1 MSPCRLQIQEIV
13 LPVALKIR
21 SRLGFELF
29 HLSVRLLSSFSFQ
42 LLFESP
48 TRGER
53 RKEKNPSADRSAA
66 DSGKIEHWRIPAFEG
81 QLKAFRG
88 PYRTLR
94 ILQEWAEV
102 HALFFDLRWL
112 TMSIAYMAWLTISIA
127 WLGVTTAMAHTWF
140 TMSIAYMAWEFS

>member
-1 MSPCRLQIQEIV
+1 MQEIV
-13 LPVALKIR
+13 LPVEFQLR
-21 SRLGFELF
+21 SHLGFELF
-29 HLSVRLLSSFSFQ
+29 HFSVRLFSMFSFQ
-42 LLFESP
+42 LPSESP

-81 QLKAFRG
+81 QIKAFRG

-102 HALFFDLRWL
+102 HALLRWL
-112 TMSIAYMAWLTISIA
+112 TKSIAYMAWLTISIA

-140 TMSIAYMAWEFS
+140 TMSIAYMAWEFSQR

>member
-1 MSPCRLQIQEIV
+1 M
-13 LPVALKIR
+13 PVALKIR

-29 HLSVRLLSSFSFQ
+29 NLSVRLLRSFSFQ

-81 QLKAFRG
+81 QIKAFRG

-102 HALFFDLRWL
+102 HALLRWL
-112 TMSIAYMAWLTISIA
+112 TKSIAYMAWLTISIA

-140 TMSIAYMAWEFS
+140 TMSIAYMAWEFSQR

>member
-1 MSPCRLQIQEIV
+1 MQEIV

-53 RKEKNPSADRSAA
+53 RKEKNPSADRSAV
-66 DSGKIEHWRIPAFEG
+66 DSGRMEHWRIPAFEG
-81 QLKAFRG
+81 QTKSFRG
-88 PYRTLR
+88 PCPILR
-94 ILQEWAEV
+94 IFQEWADV
-102 HALFFDLRWL
+102 HALWIAAERATVDLRRFQ
-112 TMSIAYMAWLTISIA
+112 SC
-127 WLGVTTAMAHTWF
+127 
-140 TMSIAYMAWEFS
+140 